1 MPIRTGLTP
10 YQNWRLSKA
19 LTDAEA
25 AAVSAIDANLG
36 GATLTSDNVTVAGQT
51 IATYQLKESIKSFA
65 PDRTRGQINVTSIAH
80 DTTVEQQGR
89 KTWTSPVS
97 YMLNDDT
104 DDTRDVMYVD
114 DSGKRLLYVEWKTG
128 ETLVG
133 VVSIFQ
139 TTLGATDDDGN
150 VEVTCTL
157 RNSGGAGIVEK

>member
-1 MPIRTGLTP
+1 
-10 YQNWRLSKA
+10 
-19 LTDAEA
+19 
-25 AAVSAIDANLG
+25 
-36 GATLTSDNVTVAGQT
+36 
-51 IATYQLKESIKSFA
+51 
-65 PDRTRGQINVTSIAH
+65 
-80 DTTVEQQGR
+80 
-89 KTWTSPVS
+89 
-97 YMLNDDT
+97 MLNDDT